1 MKVLIIEDDKILN
14 ESLQV
19 YLRSQGMTVD
29 AVVDETE
36 FEIFL
41 ASNTYDAIVLD
52 LMMPRIRGEDIIARV
67 RRKGV
72 TTPLL
77 VLTAKNA
84 ITDKERCFELGADDY
99 ITKPFEIRELLVRL
113 KSLSKKVHLQQVIKI
128 GDVTVDLNAESLY
141 RNGQEIRISKTA
153 WMLLTLLIRHRGQV
167 VSNETIMGYVWGNK
181 GTGDEVL
188 RTYIKIL
195 RKALPEDALVTFK
208 GRGYKLN

>member
-36 FEIFL
+36 FEWFL
-41 ASNTYDAIVLD
+41 ASNTYDAVVLD
-52 LMMPRIRGEDIIARV
+52 LMMPRIRGEDIIARM

-72 TTPLL
+72 NTPVL
-77 VLTAKNA
+77 VLTAKNT

-99 ITKPFEIRELLVRL
+99 ITKPFEIRELLIRL

-141 RNGQEIRISKTA
+141 RDDREIRISKTA
-153 WMLLTLLIRHRGQV
+153 WTLLALLIRHRGQI

-195 RKALPEDALVTFK
+195 RKVLPEDALVTFK
-208 GRGYKLN
+208 GRGYKLT